1 MNITTKEG
9 ITNFK
14 YKQEHQRAFK
24 NLFYQ
29 WLSGNVAPK
38 VNLDALLEGQKGDT
52 SLYALACRNLI
63 NTYRKLNK

>member
-1 MNITTKEG
+1 MNNITIEET

-38 VNLDALLEGQKGDT
+38 VDLDVLLEEQKEDT
-52 SLYALACRNLI
+52 SLYALACRNL
-63 NTYRKLNK
+63 TKRYKELN